1 LNYASAVNDR
11 MAGDT
16 AVDTKDV
23 ITDPDVPDSVHP
35 VGYNGFDI
43 EHVPMRADGT
53 DNDNGPVGGLDRV
66 HGQRGRGVLDTLM
79 EPNIECKVEG
89 THGRTAKV
97 GIDTTARPYM
107 DAAAEDTVGDAG
119 LDTAQSSGRTLGRA
133 ATGWS
138 LHTKYPKMTRESDV
152 KERAPRQGGGESV
165 EDIVGMQVQ
174 HGLLA
179 HESVTEPVEVEGG
192 PGMAGVQYG
201 LPGHKPVTEPV
212 EVEGDTGIAA
222 AMGLE
227 SQVYPAEIPE
237 LERKGRRPRGGKRLN
252 LTGDQKELIRRRGR
266 PNLSNTA
273 CAFAGPCTRGR
284 LTVTG

>member
-1 LNYASAVNDR
+1 VGTEAKVANVRDKFDASAVNDR
-11 MAGDT
+11 MAGDI

-66 HGQRGRGVLDTLM
+66 HGQRGRGVLDTLV

-89 THGRTAKV
+89 TLGLTAKV

-107 DAAAEDTVGDAG
+107 DAAAVDTVGDAG
-119 LDTAQSSGRTLGRA
+119 LDTAQSSGRTLDGA
-133 ATGWS
+133 VTGWS

-174 HGLLA
+174 HGLPA

-201 LPGHKPVTEPV
+201 LPGHEPETEPV
-212 EVEGDTGIAA
+212 EVEGDTETAA

-227 SQVYPAEIPE
+227 PQVLPAETPE
-237 LERKGRRPRGGKRLN
+237 YERQRRRPRGGRQSS
-252 LTGDQKELIRRRGR
+252 LTGDQKR
-266 PNLSNTA
+266 
-273 CAFAGPCTRGR
+273 AFRNVRDAKPE
-284 LTVTG
+284 